1 MNNAELTAFEKDLR
15 KLLNKY
21 VPDKSYIDG
30 FGNTIKVDGAVQ
42 GEIEMSDTV
51 RDVLVDYIDELRSS
65 DYWQWKQIILE
76 TEGE

>member
-1 MNNAELTAFEKDLR
+1 MNNSELTAFEKDLR

-21 VPDKSYIDG
+21 VPERSYIDG
-30 FGNTIKVDGAVQ
+30 FGNAIKFDDN

-51 RDVLVDYIDELRSS
+51 RYVLVDYIDELRSS

-76 TEGE
+76 EGE

>member
-1 MNNAELTAFEKDLR
+1 MNNSELTAFEKDLR

-21 VPDKSYIDG
+21 VPERSYIDG
-30 FGNTIKVDGAVQ
+30 FGNTIKVDDK

-65 DYWQWKQIILE
+65 DYWQRKQIILE
-76 TEGE
+76 EGE

>member
-1 MNNAELTAFEKDLR
+1 MNNSELTAFEKDLR
-15 KLLNKY
+15 KLLN
-21 VPDKSYIDG
+21 
-30 FGNTIKVDGAVQ
+30 TIKVDDK

-76 TEGE
+76 EGE

>member
-21 VPDKSYIDG
+21 VPQKSYVDG
-30 FGNTIKVDGAVQ
+30 FGNTIKVDDAVH

-51 RDVLVDYIDELRSS
+51 EVLVDYIDELRSS

-76 TEGE
+76 EGE